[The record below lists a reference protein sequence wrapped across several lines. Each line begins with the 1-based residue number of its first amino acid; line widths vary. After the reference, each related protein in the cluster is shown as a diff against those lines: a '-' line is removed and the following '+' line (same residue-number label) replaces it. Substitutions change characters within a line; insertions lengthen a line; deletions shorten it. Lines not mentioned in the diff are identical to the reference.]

1 MALPV
6 QSPERQEQP
15 DQPDREAAAVLRR
28 EGPVA
33 VITLNRP
40 RAMNA
45 VNAAMSAAVG
55 NALRELDED
64 PELSVGVIT
73 GAGRAFC
80 AGADLKELGAGRPV
94 SAPGHPEWGFAGLVR
109 HVVDKPLIAAAN
121 GFALGGGT
129 EIVLACDLAVISEDA
144 QLGLPEVKRGL
155 VAAAGGLLRLHRQIP
170 PKIAAHAAL
179 TGEPLDAATALRW
192 GLVNEVVPA
201 DQVVAR
207 ALRLARQIA
216 ANAPLAVRASKRIM
230 RRSAEFGSDWDPA
243 IWDMNET
250 EFGEVRRSDDA
261 KEGPRAFAE
270 KRPPR
275 WQGK

>member
-6 QSPERQEQP
+6 QSPERREQP
-15 DQPDREAAAVLRR
+15 DQQDQQAAAVLRR

-73 GAGRAFC
+73 GTGRAFC

-109 HVVDKPLIAAAN
+109 HVVDKPLIAAVN

-170 PKIAAHAAL
+170 PKVAAHAAL

-192 GLVNEVVPA
+192 GLVNEVVPT

-207 ALRLARQIA
+207 ALRLAGQIA

-230 RRSAEFGSDWDPA
+230 RRSAEYGSDWDPA
-243 IWDMNET
+243 IWDMNEA
-250 EFGEVRRSDDA
+250 EFGEVRRRADA
-261 KEGPRAFAE
+261 KDGPRAFAE

-275 WQGK
+275 WQGT